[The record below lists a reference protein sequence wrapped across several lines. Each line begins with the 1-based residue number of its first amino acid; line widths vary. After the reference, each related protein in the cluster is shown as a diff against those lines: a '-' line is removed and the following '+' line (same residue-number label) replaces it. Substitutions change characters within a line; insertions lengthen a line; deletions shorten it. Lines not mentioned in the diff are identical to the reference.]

1 VTKTRSV
8 GPNLLRLLP
17 VAAVLLTVSCGTN
30 PAAPV
35 ATPTAATPTA
45 TASPGQTAAPTAT
58 ATRSGGST
66 AVVFGV
72 IKAVPA
78 CPADRVAHA
87 CSPHPLADVRVHAD
101 SAGARVISSS
111 VTGADGRYS
120 LRVGPGRYVLRAPAS
135 LRCRPVP
142 VTVPPGAAIRADLTC
157 AVGLV
162 PVSPDSA

>member
-1 VTKTRSV
+1 MSGEPAAQPGRLTEVTKTRPV

-17 VAAVLLTVSCGTN
+17 VAAVLLIVSCGTN
-30 PAAPV
+30 PAAP
-35 ATPTAATPTA
+35 A
-45 TASPGQTAAPTAT
+45 AT
-58 ATRSGGST
+58 ATPAPATPT

-87 CSPHPLADVRVHAD
+87 CSPHPLADVRVEAD
-101 SAGARVISSS
+101 SAGTQVISSS

-120 LRVGPGRYVLRAPAS
+120 LQLGPGRYVLRAPVS

-142 VTVPPGAAIRADLTC
+142 VTVPPGAAIRVDLTC
-157 AVGLV
+157 
-162 PVSPDSA
+162 PVSQASVPPDSAA

>member
-1 VTKTRSV
+1 MPGEPAAQPGRLSEVTKTRSV

-17 VAAVLLTVSCGTN
+17 VAAVLLTVACGTQ
-30 PAAPV
+30 P
-35 ATPTAATPTA
+35 
-45 TASPGQTAAPTAT
+45 AAPTAT

-66 AVVFGV
+66 TVVFGV

-101 SAGARVISSS
+101 SAGARVIASS

-120 LRVGPGRYVLRAPAS
+120 LRAGPGRYVLRAPAS

-142 VTVPPGAAIRADLTC
+142 VTVSPGAAIRADLTC
-157 AVGLV
+157 AVG
-162 PVSPDSA
+162 PVSVPPDSA